1 MCQVVSKVSLFHL
14 LGDTPASILR
24 RSTQGSQLHALRFN
38 LFNLKEYAMVS
49 KGRRHQTKPSQG
61 CDGVEQGRQS
71 EALGQAERKGECE
84 PAGRA
89 SAGLKRILIEIPFLN
104 SRKSCS
110 KLFLT
115 NVFFNLISRATL
127 GGLLSIPMYYI
138 NISHCLLGVKLCT
151 DGEASEN

>member
-1 MCQVVSKVSLFHL
+1 M
-14 LGDTPASILR
+14 
-24 RSTQGSQLHALRFN
+24 
-38 LFNLKEYAMVS
+38 
-49 KGRRHQTKPSQG
+49 
-61 CDGVEQGRQS
+61 
-71 EALGQAERKGECE
+71 GQAERKGECE

-89 SAGLKRILIEIPFLN
+89 SAGLTCIVIEIPFLN

-127 GGLLSIPMYYI
+127 GRLLSIPMYDL
-138 NISHCLLGVKLCT
+138 NIPHCLLGVELCT